1 MENASKALLI
11 AGAILICILLIA
23 IGMYIYNSAQ
33 STIQT
38 AAGQMGQQDK
48 EMYNSMIKKYLGN
61 SKKGSDVKQM
71 IEDVISQNSQ
81 YVNESGKFISIHAL
95 NISGFATT
103 TDPLEAVGKAANVY
117 EDKSGENT
125 QDNIDAARTEYRKL
139 KQKISAGRNY
149 KVEEQ
154 EKDGIIYSV
163 TVSEYGSSATT
174 NP

>member
-48 EMYNSMIKKYLGN
+48 EMYNSMIKKYVGN

-81 YVNESGKFISIHAL
+81 YVNESGKFISIHVGTIAGYD
-95 NISGFATT
+95 SST
-103 TDPLEAVGKAANVY
+103 LESVTKAANVY
-117 EDKSGENT
+117 ENDSSENT
-125 QDNIDAARTEYRKL
+125 QDTIDAARDEYRVL
-139 KQKISAGRNY
+139 KQKISAGKNY
-149 KVEEQ
+149 TVTES
-154 EKDGIIYSV
+154 EKDGIIYAV
-163 TVSEYGSSATT
+163 TVTEYGK
-174 NP
+174 

>member
-33 STIQT
+33 GTIQT

-48 EMYNSMIKKYLGN
+48 EMYNSMIKKYVGN

-71 IEDVISQNSQ
+71 IEDIISQNSQ

-95 NISGFATT
+95 NISGFDTT
-103 TDPLEAVGKAANVY
+103 TDPLESVGKEANVY
-117 EDKSGENT
+117 YDKNGDNN
-125 QDNIDAARTEYRKL
+125 QANIDNARTEYRKL

-149 KVEEQ
+149 KVEEK
-154 EKDGIIYSV
+154 EKDGIIFAV
-163 TVSEYGSSATT
+163 TVSEYGASSSAT
-174 NP
+174 P